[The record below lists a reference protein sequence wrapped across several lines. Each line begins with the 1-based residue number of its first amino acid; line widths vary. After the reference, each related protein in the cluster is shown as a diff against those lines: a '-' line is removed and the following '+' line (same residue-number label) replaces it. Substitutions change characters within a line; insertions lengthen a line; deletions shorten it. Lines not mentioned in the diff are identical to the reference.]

1 MSRLETKDGFL
12 SWALCFV
19 LVRAYNV
26 HNRLSCVNNCYQ
38 SRLRSFQFKYMLFR
52 LVYSIVVYNL

>member
-26 HNRLSCVNNCYQ
+26 HNRLNRVNNCNYQ
-38 SRLRSFQFKYMLFR
+38 SYRHMI
-52 LVYSIVVYNL
+52 LVYLAS